1 MWTNIVLTVLD
12 IFGVWR
18 WLVADAGGGRGSR
31 GSEASEQTPAR
42 PCFRSR
48 SCPARQ
54 SSGRSELAR
63 ASMRWRAVRAAVFLF
78 GRVGRRS
85 GGGRR
90 DSRRAAVE
98 RRERGGGERDCSRWS
113 EGVPSAEGTAARPVA
128 GALIITAEI
137 GASDLAWLDRLRR
150 AHYPAERNQLP
161 AHLTMFRA
169 LPPSAE
175 GEARSTLSRLAAEA
189 APCASIEGLMDLGG
203 GVAFRVVSHDLD
215 RIRRELADRFH
226 GLLSAQTPPDGGRT
240 SPSRTRSLRRTRGHC
255 LAGLRPISARIR
267 SRSVDWDC
275 IGIAA
280 GRGRGLLRAVPRI
293 LGKLADPVAAEVECG
308 KSRFKHGG
316 EHRLFHQ
323 LIDRAWGPGTHQVL
337 SFAHRLVPV
346 AGFVGSLTD
355 PAERD
360 DFRELILAEVL
371 EYRFELF
378 LDAVVDVVLEN
389 DSAPSCSSSTL
400 SGSSPGS

>member
-1 MWTNIVLTVLD
+1 MADSISWIATIATIVAASMTAANLGSRVTGYGFVVFTLGALCWIAAGATTHQPALLWTNIVLTVLD
-12 IFGVWR
+12 LFGVWR
-18 WLVADAGGGRGSR
+18 WLGRQSKVEEGAR
-31 GSEASEQTPAR
+31 AASEASEQTPGEALFPVSLLSR
-42 PCFRSR
+42 AAVVSDRSEFGT
-48 SCPARQ
+48 CIDAMAGC
-54 SSGRSELAR
+54 SSGRLCYLVVSEGGVA
-63 ASMRWRAVRAAVFLF
+63 
-78 GRVGRRS
+78 GVGENS
-85 GGGRR
+85 P
-90 DSRRAAVE
+90 RAAVE
-98 RRERGGGERDCSRWS
+98 RRERRGGERDCSPGS

-280 GRGRGLLRAVPRI
+280 GRGRGLLQC
-293 LGKLADPVAAEVECG
+293 GSADLRKARR
-308 KSRFKHGG
+308 SR
-316 EHRLFHQ
+316 R
-323 LIDRAWGPGTHQVL
+323 
-337 SFAHRLVPV
+337 S
-346 AGFVGSLTD
+346 
-355 PAERD
+355 
-360 DFRELILAEVL
+360 
-371 EYRFELF
+371 
-378 LDAVVDVVLEN
+378 
-389 DSAPSCSSSTL
+389 
-400 SGSSPGS
+400 